1 MDTRSRSG
9 NVARAGSV
17 GDALSE
23 PLLLIGGE
31 NLPAVDHG
39 TMQTFDP
46 ANGEPLA
53 EFPAAAAAD
62 VDAAVGAARHAQP
75 AWGAVPPPE
84 RGRVLAK
91 IARLIQER
99 AHELSN
105 LESLDT
111 GKPLRQAKADVQ
123 VAARYF
129 EYYAGF
135 ADKMLGTSIPLGPG
149 FVDFTTREPVG
160 VSAQIASWNYP
171 LQLGARGIAPAL
183 VTGNAIV
190 VKPAEEAPLSLL
202 ALGRLAHEAGVP
214 AGVINVVTG
223 LGTEVGA
230 ALAGHP
236 GIDQM
241 TFTGSVAV
249 GTLVMQAA
257 AHNVVPVTLELGGK
271 SPSILCQDAD
281 LDVALPTLAT
291 AVMQNAGQACS
302 AATLVVCHSSLKDE
316 VVGRLCERFKSTTF
330 GAGIDDPDL
339 GPLISTKQLARVE
352 GMVADA
358 RSAGANVVVGGKR
371 ATGSNLEGGCFY
383 EATLITDASPEMTI
397 AREEVF
403 GPVMVLLTFDDDEQ
417 AVKIANGTGYGLVAS
432 VWTHDL
438 SRAHGFAHAI
448 RAGQVYV
455 NTYGV
460 GGGAELPFGGFGK
473 SGFGREKGFEGLN
486 SYTQTKNVCVKL

>member
-1 MDTRSRSG
+1 MDTESRSR

-23 PLLLIGGE
+23 PLMLIGGKSV
-31 NLPAVDHG
+31 PAVDRS

-46 ANGEPLA
+46 ATGDALA
-53 EFPAAAAAD
+53 DFPTGGQAD
-62 VDAAVGAARHAQP
+62 VDAAVEAARRAQP
-75 AWGAVPPPE
+75 GWADVLPPD
-84 RGRVLAK
+84 RGRVLHG
-91 IARLIQER
+91 IARRIRDQ
-99 AHELSN
+99 ADELSN
-105 LESLDT
+105 VESLDT

-135 ADKMLGTSIPLGPG
+135 ADKLLGTSIPLGPD
-149 FVDFTTREPVG
+149 FVDYTTREPMG

-183 VTGNAIV
+183 AAGNAIV

-202 ALGRLAHEAGVP
+202 ALGRLAMDAGVP

-223 LGTEVGA
+223 LGEEVGG
-230 ALAGHP
+230 ALAGHA
-236 GIDQM
+236 GINQL

-257 AHNVVPVTLELGGK
+257 ARNVVPVTLELGGK

-281 LDVALPTLAT
+281 LDVALPTLAS
-291 AVMQNAGQACS
+291 AMMMNAGQACS
-302 AATLVVCHSSLKDE
+302 AATLVVCHSSIHDE
-316 VVGRLCERFKSTTF
+316 VVDRIATKLRSTSL

-339 GPLISTKQLARVE
+339 GPLISAKQLARVE
-352 GMVADA
+352 SMVDDA
-358 RSAGANVVVGGKR
+358 RAAGATVVTGGE
-371 ATGSNLEGGCFY
+371 AANDSHLSGGCFY
-383 EATLITDASPEMTI
+383 KATLIDGASPDMTI

-403 GPVMVLLTFDDDEQ
+403 GPVMVVLTFDDDDQ
-417 AVKIANGTGYGLVAS
+417 AVTIANGTGYGLVSS

-438 SRAHGFAHAI
+438 SRAHRFARRI
-448 RAGQVYV
+448 RSGQVYV

-473 SGFGREKGFEGLN
+473 SGFGREKGAEGLN
-486 SYTQTKNVCVKL
+486 SYLQTKNVCVKL

>member
-1 MDTRSRSG
+1 MDTELRSR
-9 NVARAGSV
+9 NIARAGSV
-17 GDALSE
+17 GDALTH
-23 PLLLIGGE
+23 PLMLIGGE
-31 NLPAVDHG
+31 NVPALDG
-39 TMQTFDP
+39 STMQTFDP
-46 ANGEPLA
+46 ATGEPLA
-53 EFPAAAAAD
+53 EFPTGAQAD
-62 VDAAVGAARHAQP
+62 VDAAVDAAHRAQP
-75 AWGAVPPPE
+75 EWAEMLPPD
-84 RGRVLAK
+84 RGRVLSE
-91 IARLIQER
+91 IARRIRDQ
-99 AHELSN
+99 AAELSN

-149 FVDFTTREPVG
+149 FVDYTTREPMG

-183 VTGNAIV
+183 AAGNAIV

-202 ALGRLAHEAGVP
+202 ALGRLVMDAGVP
-214 AGVINVVTG
+214 AGVVNVVTG

-236 GIDQM
+236 RVNQV

-257 AHNVVPVTLELGGK
+257 ARNVVPVTLELGGK
-271 SPSILCQDAD
+271 SPSLLCQDAD
-281 LDVALPTLAT
+281 LDVALPTLTT
-291 AVMQNAGQACS
+291 AMMQNAGQACS
-302 AATLVVCHSSLKDE
+302 AATLVVCHSSIHDE
-316 VVGRLCERFKSTTF
+316 VVDRIATKLRSTSL

-339 GPLISTKQLARVE
+339 GPLISAKQLSRVE
-352 GMVADA
+352 SMVDDA
-358 RSAGANVVVGGKR
+358 RAAGASVVTGGE
-371 ATGSNLEGGCFY
+371 AANEPHLSGGCFY
-383 EATLITDASPEMTI
+383 KATLIDEARPDMTI

-403 GPVMVLLTFDDDEQ
+403 GPVMVVLTFDDDEQ
-417 AVKIANGTGYGLVAS
+417 AVEIANGTGYGLVSS
-432 VWTHDL
+432 VWTQEL
-438 SRAHGFAHAI
+438 SRAHRLSGAI
-448 RAGQVYV
+448 RSGQVYV

-473 SGFGREKGFEGLN
+473 SGFGREKGFEGLH
-486 SYTQTKNVCVKL
+486 SYLQTKNICVKL